1 MSRPAAPATT
11 AKTKMDRAADFLLC
25 VHGPPILGA
34 GGEGLGA
41 TQPQQQAASAAHRL
55 AALPLLEAATEELP
69 ASGRGVFPD
78 AVLDVPLSRAARGP
92 SLAPIRRAPPGSMPR
107 EPETTTTTT
116 ATATMTTMTT
126 TTTTTTTTQ
135 QEST

>member
-1 MSRPAAPATT
+1 MGPRFSVPVEKAWARPNHSS
-11 AKTKMDRAADFLLC
+11 K
-25 VHGPPILGA
+25 
-34 GGEGLGA
+34 
-41 TQPQQQAASAAHRL
+41 QQAASAAHRL

-116 ATATMTTMTT
+116 ATATMTTMTMT
-126 TTTTTTTTQ
+126 TMTTTTTTQ
-135 QEST
+135 QEAT